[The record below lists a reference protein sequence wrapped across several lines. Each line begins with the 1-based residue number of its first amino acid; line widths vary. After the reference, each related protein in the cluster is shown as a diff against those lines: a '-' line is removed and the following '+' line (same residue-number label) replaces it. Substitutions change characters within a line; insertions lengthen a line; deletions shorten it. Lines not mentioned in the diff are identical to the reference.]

1 MFAAGFF
8 SKQRI
13 VAPPGF
19 NRWRVPPACVAIH
32 LCIGSVYAWSIFNP
46 QLTRIHGVVASAP
59 DDWTLAQVV
68 WVFTVAIVAL
78 GLSAAFAGKWLEKV
92 GPRAVGTVAA
102 LCWGG
107 GLAPGAAGIAWHQ
120 LALLYFGYGVVGGCG
135 LGLGYVSPVSTLIRW
150 FPDRRGMA
158 TGLAI
163 MGFGGGAMIAAPLNE
178 ALMRIFYRPPQY
190 LGQAAE
196 VELTTIAG
204 RRVAMVDGQQR
215 AVVVLAAG
223 ERAQLL
229 VPAPEGVY
237 VVGTG
242 NNGAAETF
250 LVLGLGYLVCML
262 AAALAIRIPAP
273 DWRP

>member
-46 QLTRIHGVVASAP
+46 QLTRIHGVVASGTGRLDAGP
-59 DDWTLAQVV
+59 GGLGIHGGDRRAGAVGRICRQV
-68 WVFTVAIVAL
+68 
-78 GLSAAFAGKWLEKV
+78 AGESRSP
-92 GPRAVGTVAA
+92 GGGHGGRAVLGRRVARR
-102 LCWGG
+102 
-107 GLAPGAAGIAWHQ
+107 AAGIAWHQ

-262 AAALAIRIPAP
+262 AAALAIRIR
-273 DWRP
+273 RPTGAL